1 MGSQVD
7 MRAADLSG
15 DFLGVAGRRNEL
27 WLRYRFRDRLRGH
40 LESRRSQSRTSGES
54 LIDRSARGTGTSCFL
69 YINIAK
75 REVGSNRDRA

>member
-1 MGSQVD
+1 
-7 MRAADLSG
+7 
-15 DFLGVAGRRNEL
+15 
-27 WLRYRFRDRLRGH
+27 LRGH

-54 LIDRSARGTGTSCFL
+54 LKNRSARGTGTSCFL